1 MYQNDSYL
9 TDTLAVVAQNW
20 VDDFRKT
27 WGLDSS
33 SPPNGMGT
41 FLWELAKVCD
51 QIAEQIVAATRNLER
66 DKVDLE
72 GFLHTLHDKIGVDP
86 EKDTLFSQ
94 LLESHLAY
102 DLEDELDRM
111 RHRTLKLVKYLVGEK
126 SGRIRAYLA
135 RVGACYLRGLETET
149 VVMCGAVVDAALQE
163 HLDDDEV
170 RAAGIRCGKYVSLG
184 NRIEFMDKNGHW
196 DKDTVEIAFTLAEER
211 NNAIHTN
218 PELARDVDEVMKDL
232 IFILSKIRP

>member
-1 MYQNDSYL
+1 MYQNNSYL

-33 SPPNGMGT
+33 NPPNGMET
-41 FLWELAKVCD
+41 LIWEFAKVCD
-51 QIAEQIVAATRNLER
+51 QIAAQIVPATRNLER
-66 DKVDLE
+66 GQVDLE
-72 GFLHTLHDKIGVDP
+72 EFLDTLRDKIGLDP
-86 EKDTLFSQ
+86 EKDTLFAQ
-94 LLESHLAY
+94 LLEAHLAG

-111 RHRTLKLVKYLVGEK
+111 RLRTLKLVKYLVGEE
-126 SGRIRAYLA
+126 SGAIRAYLA

-149 VVMCGAVVDAALQE
+149 VIMCGAVVDAALQD

-170 RAAGIRCGKYVSLG
+170 RAVIQCGKYVSLG
-184 NRIEFMDKNGHW
+184 NRIEFMERNGRW
-196 DKDTVEIAFTLAEER
+196 DDDTVKIAFGLAEDR

-218 PELARDVDEVMKDL
+218 PELARSVDEVMTDL
-232 IFILSKIRP
+232 IFILGKIRP

>member
-1 MYQNDSYL
+1 MYQNNSYL

-20 VDDFRKT
+20 VDDFRKA

-33 SPPNGMGT
+33 NPPNGMET
-41 FLWELAKVCD
+41 FIWEFAKVCD
-51 QIAEQIVAATRNLER
+51 QIAAQIVAATRNLER
-66 DKVDLE
+66 SKVDLE
-72 GFLHTLHDKIGVDP
+72 EFLDTLRDKIGIDP
-86 EKDTLFSQ
+86 EKETLFAQ
-94 LLESHLAY
+94 LLEAHLAD

-111 RHRTLKLVKYLVGEK
+111 RVRTLKLVKYLVGEK
-126 SGRIRAYLA
+126 PGCIRAYLA

-184 NRIEFMDKNGHW
+184 NRIEFMGQNGRW
-196 DKDTVEIAFTLAEER
+196 DEDTVKIAFGLAEER
-211 NNAIHTN
+211 NNAIHSN
-218 PELARDVDEVMKDL
+218 PELARDVDEVMQDL
-232 IFILSKIRP
+232 IFILGKIRP

>member
-33 SPPNGMGT
+33 NPPNDMET
-41 FLWELAKVCD
+41 YIWEFAKVCD
-51 QIAEQIVAATRNLER
+51 QITAQIVAATRNLER
-66 DKVDLE
+66 GNVDLE
-72 GFLHTLHDKIGVDP
+72 GFLDTLRDKIGIDP

-94 LLESHLAY
+94 LLEAHLAD

-111 RHRTLKLVKYLVGEK
+111 RHRTLKLVKYLVDEN
-126 SGRIRAYLA
+126 SGRIRGYLA
-135 RVGACYLRGLETET
+135 RVGACYLRGLEIET

-184 NRIEFMDKNGHW
+184 NRIEFMDKKGHW
-196 DKDTVEIAFTLAEER
+196 DEDTVKIAFKLAEER
-211 NNAIHTN
+211 NNAIHSN
-218 PELARDVDEVMKDL
+218 PDLARDIDKVMKDL

>member
-1 MYQNDSYL
+1 MYQDNSYL
-9 TDTLAVVAQNW
+9 TDILAVVAQNW

-27 WGLDSS
+27 WGLDSPN
-33 SPPNGMGT
+33 PPNGIET
-41 FLWELAKVCD
+41 FIWKLAKVCD
-51 QIAEQIVAATRNLER
+51 QIAAQIIAATRNLER
-66 DKVDLE
+66 GKVDLE
-72 GFLHTLHDKIGVDP
+72 RFLDTLRDEIGIDP
-86 EKDTLFSQ
+86 EENTLFAQ

-111 RHRTLKLVKYLVGEK
+111 RLRTLTLVKYLVGEE

-149 VVMCGAVVDAALQE
+149 VIMCGAVVDAALQD

-170 RAAGIRCGKYVSLG
+170 RAAIGCRKYVSLG
-184 NRIEFMDKNGHW
+184 NRIEFMGRSGQW
-196 DKDTVEIAFTLAEER
+196 DDDTVKIAFGLAEER

-218 PELARDVDEVMKDL
+218 PELTRSVDEVMTDL
-232 IFILSKIRP
+232 IFILGKIRP